1 MRYSKLFIISS
12 EEPLQLF
19 DIVPGGENFV
29 REHVYLDV
37 LVCCFQSLEL
47 TDFVDAEAAEH
58 AD

>member
-1 MRYSKLFIISS
+1 MRYSKLFIISN
-12 EEPLQLF
+12 EEALQLF

-29 REHVYLDV
+29 REHIYLYA

-47 TDFVDAEAAEH
+47 AYFVDAEAAEH